1 MRERPGLPPGARFG
15 GDFTILRALGAGASA
30 TVYEARENA
39 LGRLV
44 ALKTLDRADPEM
56 RARFLSEARAM
67 AAVRHPGV
75 AQIFRFGEDAATGL
89 LFLAMERF
97 AGSLADRVSNSRVL
111 PEAEVA
117 SLGLAVADA
126 LAALHGRSPPLV
138 HRDVK
143 PSNILFSDDGRVVLA
158 DFGLVRRLAPDATAL
173 TAPGAGQ
180 PGTWLYAAPEQRAG
194 APPTPAVDWFALG
207 VTLFRCLTGGFPGPG
222 GALPTDIAGEV
233 GRGWRPLLRG
243 LLREDPERRLCDPE
257 TIRRSLLR
265 ILRHAKARG
274 GARRAL
280 FAAAGAAAIFA
291 AVALAARAPRNQ
303 SPDAPEAVVPA
314 VPEAETAVDAAPEAV
329 VPAAQEAETAVD
341 AAPPFPAVEWTRE
354 YADTLRSKLAKVVV
368 NPMPD
373 AENRIVVRAGE
384 VLLSGDIAPSADPPT
399 VVLDG
404 GALHFS
410 HGAAALREA
419 IDQCER
425 FVAEANGDETRVPK
439 VLPARREVFRNP
451 IAVTK
456 NGGWLDHDDRAFAT
470 LVGPIGLAPG
480 TSSGVLDVFGLTE
493 IVIDRRALADSRL
506 EITGCGQVADVTP
519 GGLVRNRRWFE
530 DDNPLRSSRNQ
541 PARN

>member
-1 MRERPGLPPGARFG
+1 M
-15 GDFTILRALGAGASA
+15 
-30 TVYEARENA
+30 
-39 LGRLV
+39 
-44 ALKTLDRADPEM
+44 
-56 RARFLSEARAM
+56 
-67 AAVRHPGV
+67 
-75 AQIFRFGEDAATGL
+75 
-89 LFLAMERF
+89 
-97 AGSLADRVSNSRVL
+97 
-111 PEAEVA
+111 
-117 SLGLAVADA
+117 
-126 LAALHGRSPPLV
+126 
-138 HRDVK
+138 
-143 PSNILFSDDGRVVLA
+143 
-158 DFGLVRRLAPDATAL
+158 
-173 TAPGAGQ
+173 
-180 PGTWLYAAPEQRAG
+180 
-194 APPTPAVDWFALG
+194 
-207 VTLFRCLTGGFPGPG
+207 
-222 GALPTDIAGEV
+222 
-233 GRGWRPLLRG
+233 
-243 LLREDPERRLCDPE
+243 
-257 TIRRSLLR
+257 
-265 ILRHAKARG
+265 
-274 GARRAL
+274 
-280 FAAAGAAAIFA
+280 
-291 AVALAARAPRNQ
+291 
-303 SPDAPEAVVPA
+303 VPA
-314 VPEAETAVDAAPEAV
+314 VPEAETAVDVAPEAV
-329 VPAAQEAETAVD
+329 VPAAPEAETAVD

-354 YADTLRSKLAKVVV
+354 YADTLRSELAKVVV

-384 VLLSGDIAPSADPPT
+384 ILLSGDIAPSADPPT

>member
-243 LLREDPERRLCDPE
+243 LLREDPEMRLRDPE
-257 TIRRSLLR
+257 TIRRSLRR
-265 ILRHAKARG
+265 ILRRAKARG

-303 SPDAPEAVVPA
+303 SPGSPEAVVPA
-314 VPEAETAVDAAPEAV
+314 APEAETAVDAAPEAV
-329 VPAAQEAETAVD
+329 VPVAPEAETAVD